1 MANRLCRTI
10 PQRRFTLNAKPARRV
25 YDAEP
30 AMRRMNKSMA
40 AFATFAATFAVAVV
54 AAAAT
59 LIVEIFIRCFTD
71 IDDFA

>member
-1 MANRLCRTI
+1 MAHRG
-10 PQRRFTLNAKPARRV
+10 

-40 AFATFAATFAVAVV
+40 AFATFAAVFTVAVV
-54 AAAAT
+54 AATAAI
-59 LIVEIFIRCFTD
+59 IVEIFIRCFTD